1 MGLFDRFFPQKKAS
15 GGAGGK
21 QVPQVKPRPRV
32 QPRHPQPS
40 TVAGKSASA
49 IDLRI
54 STREV
59 ETENELAD
67 QISFFASLSQDIS
80 GHLQSQICPLQ
91 VSKDSRNVI
100 FLVTPAHRSSQEFK
114 EVVNHFLQQGYDLVP
129 PPKPNVFVCKSQ
141 QLLIAIAKGQIG
153 GRDLA
158 TTKRMRAGTEEGS
171 LWRSFE
177 DVISWAF
184 AEQASDVHFNIYHS
198 EERSQIKFTINGK
211 YVGPPRFRL
220 PTATL
225 SQMMG
230 VAYQKAKGGMEP
242 TFQPLKEQQCNI
254 FMTLPE
260 SGERAMLRWASM
272 ATDDGPQITMR
283 LLKLDVLLET
293 VSLESLGYLP
303 SEIQKINRAQKSE
316 GGAIIFCGVVG
327 SGKSTTIATVM
338 NGIPSSHKIMTME
351 DPREYIIKG
360 SHANT
365 IARPLDGSGDDSF
378 IPKMRTLKRSA
389 FDDLLLGEIRDS
401 ETGLIFQDVVLTG
414 QNLYTTTHARTA
426 YGVFEKLASPMVNVD
441 RQTLSSPGAVKL
453 AVYQALLPV
462 SCPHCRLE
470 ASQWLHEHA
479 SDRPYFERV
488 ARLYGVTPDMIR
500 LRNPE
505 GCPKCRREGMPELNG
520 FLGRTV
526 VAEMIEPDDG
536 MLDFVRTGDS
546 LGLARYVKGLPKSD
560 YLDPCMDNKSAL
572 EAAVYKMSI
581 GMIDP
586 REIEPRFSSWETIEQ
601 QRARNRK

>member
-1 MGLFDRFFPQKKAS
+1 MGLFDFLSQKKKPLANPQ
-15 GGAGGK
+15 GK
-21 QVPQVKPRPRV
+21 VRTSVSPRPRG
-32 QPRHPQPS
+32 QAKLSPIGPKQ
-40 TVAGKSASA
+40 AKAASA

-59 ETENELAD
+59 ETESELAD
-67 QISFFASLSQDIS
+67 QISFFVSLSQDIS

-91 VSKDSRNVI
+91 VSKDSRAVI

-114 EVVNHFLQQGYDLVP
+114 EVVNHFLQQGYELGS

-158 TTKRMRAGTEEGS
+158 TTKRMRAGTEEGA
-171 LWRSFE
+171 LWKTFE

-184 AEQASDVHFNIYHS
+184 NQQASDVHFNIYHS

-220 PTATL
+220 PTATI

-230 VAYQKAKGGMEP
+230 VAYQKSKGGMEP
-242 TFQPLKEQQCNI
+242 SFQPLKEQQCNI
-254 FMTLPE
+254 FLSLPE
-260 SGERAMLRWASM
+260 TGERAMLRWASM

-293 VSLESLGYLP
+293 SSLESLGYLP
-303 SEIQKINRAQKSE
+303 SEVQKINRAQKSE

-338 NGIPSSHKIMTME
+338 NSIPSSRKIMTME

-365 IARPLDGSGDDSF
+365 IARPLDGSSDDSF

-389 FDDLLLGEIRDS
+389 FNDLLLGEIRDS
-401 ETGLIFQDVVLTG
+401 ETGLIFQDVVLSG

-426 YGVFEKLASPMVNVD
+426 FGVFEKLASPMVNVD
-441 RQTLSSPGAVKL
+441 RQTLASPGAVKL

-470 ASQWLHEHA
+470 AGQWLREHPQEQA
-479 SDRPYFERV
+479 YYERI
-488 ARLYGVTPDMIR
+488 ARLYGVTADLIR

-505 GCPKCRREGMPELNG
+505 GCAKCRREGMPELNG

-526 VAEMIEPDDG
+526 VAEMIEPDDR
-536 MLDFVRTGDS
+536 MLEFVRNGDS
-546 LGLARYVKGLPKSD
+546 LGLARYVKGLPKAD
-560 YLDPCMDNKSAL
+560 FLDPCMDNKSAL

-601 QRARNRK
+601 QRALNGG